1 MLSTPAIRT
10 IESIGPY
17 QILEDLG
24 PAPLGTAYYAV
35 DSRSDREVILKVIPP
50 SRPGAG
56 QDDTPWEILLKE
68 TEALGRI
75 YHPGI
80 PALDEVMEED
90 GALLVAFAPVEGETL
105 HELLVGGERPDRAQ
119 LIDWGIQLLEIV
131 AEAHRAG
138 ILHRHINEEEVVVT
152 PDGRLVL
159 CGFGLTQLVFDPV
172 FAMPPEQLVGEP
184 VTERSDL
191 YGVGLLLRRL
201 AFTGAL
207 RGVVGGGR
215 DPLLKVLARATFPE
229 PSTRYASAAEMAE
242 ALRDA
247 ARAARPAPVAV
258 PACPEPD
265 PAERKAEVAVVGERP
280 RPISRPSPAPPDTPG
295 EDGSAD
301 RWRTLLLLAATVLL
315 MLLVIA
321 TGWLLIGPAGDGTE
335 AEEDATI
342 EARPGDP
349 PGRVAHSG

>member
-1 MLSTPAIRT
+1 MLSTPVIRT

-56 QDDTPWEILLKE
+56 QDDTPWEILRRE

-80 PALDEVMEED
+80 PPLDEVVEED
-90 GALLVAFAPVEGETL
+90 GAILVASAPVEGETL

-119 LIDWGIQLLEIV
+119 LIDWGLQLLEIV
-131 AEAHRAG
+131 GEAHRAG
-138 ILHRHINEEEVVVT
+138 ILHRHINEEEVVVAA
-152 PDGRLVL
+152 DGRLVL

-172 FAMPPEQLVGEP
+172 FVLPPEQLAGAP

-191 YGVGLLLRRL
+191 YSVGLLLRRL
-201 AFTGAL
+201 AFSGAL
-207 RGVVGGGR
+207 HGGAGGGR

-247 ARAARPAPVAV
+247 GRAVRPAPA
-258 PACPEPD
+258 A
-265 PAERKAEVAVVGERP
+265 RGKNAEVAVVVERP
-280 RPISRPSPAPPDTPG
+280 RRILRSTQSPSDAPG

-301 RWRTLLLLAATVLL
+301 RWRALLLLAATVLL
-315 MLLVIA
+315 MLLVIV
-321 TGWLLIGPAGDGTE
+321 TGWLLIGPGGDGTE
-335 AEEDATI
+335 AEDDATV
-342 EARPGDP
+342 EASPEAP
-349 PGRVAHSG
+349 PGSVAHSG